1 MVQKIKD
8 DVWKTITADANA
20 FEGLSTE
27 GGKEL
32 SDLVR
37 HATSLSMS
45 IETLD

>member
-1 MVQKIKD
+1 MTDKKKN
-8 DVWKTITADANA
+8 DVWTTIAADARA

-37 HATSLSMS
+37 HATSLDKSM
-45 IETLD
+45 